1 MPATTPDA
9 AEFVQSCAP
18 FLRYLADRA
27 GARRPA
33 SLREI
38 VASAGGP
45 GSVALIAV
53 DVVNGFCKEG
63 ALASARV
70 GAIVPPIVDLLT
82 RAHAAGVRHVALVC
96 DTHSPQAEEFHQFA
110 PHCVAGT
117 DEAEPVDELKALP
130 FYDTFYLVRKNSISP
145 WYSQANLASWLHAR
159 QRAGVSAVLAVGD
172 CTDLCLHQLALP
184 LKLAAHQE
192 DRPLR
197 VVVPVDCVQT
207 YDLPV
212 EVAASLGALPHH
224 GDLLHEVFLYHLSLN
239 GVEVVS
245 HITD

>member
-1 MPATTPDA
+1 MPATTRDA
-9 AEFVQSCAP
+9 EEFVRSSAP
-18 FLRYLADRA
+18 FLRYLAGWA
-27 GARRPA
+27 EARRPA

-38 VASAGGP
+38 VASAGSP
-45 GSVALIAV
+45 GNVALIAV

-82 RAHAAGVRHVALVC
+82 RAHAAGVPHVALIC

-110 PHCVAGT
+110 PHCIAGT

-145 WYSQANLASWLHAR
+145 WHSPSDLAGWLHAR
-159 QRAGVSAVLAVGD
+159 QRDGVSAVLAVGD
-172 CTDLCLHQLALP
+172 CTDLCLHELALP
-184 LKLAAHQE
+184 LKLAANHE

-212 EVAASLGALPHH
+212 EAAASLGTLPHH
-224 GDLLHEVFLYHLSLN
+224 GDLLHEIFLYHLALN
-239 GVEVVS
+239 GVEVIS